1 MSIQS
6 PKYTLLHRKCVTPEH
21 LRVKFLCSKK
31 NLTPERKT
39 TDATAMTV

>member
-6 PKYTLLHRKCVTPEH
+6 PKYTLQHRKCVTPEH
-21 LRVKFLCSKK
+21 LKKKILSSKK
-31 NLTPERKT
+31 NLTLDRKT